1 MLFRLTNVNKSYG
14 AQEVLRAVS
23 FQINPGEHVGLVGR
37 NGAGK
42 TTILRLITGA
52 ETPDDGEIERLR
64 GFRYGV
70 LAQHVDFRGDR
81 TILDAALEVFEKLR
95 ALESKMRDLEHAMTE
110 SSGPELDRVME
121 EYSEAQHAYEHDGG
135 FSYHARAEAVL
146 LGLGFTKEEFGKRA
160 ESLSGGEK
168 NRLGLA
174 RLLLLEPD
182 ILLLDEPTNHLD
194 VEAVEW
200 LEEFLSNYKSAYL
213 IISHDRFFL
222 DHTVNRVL
230 DLENRRLES
239 YRGNY
244 SEYLVEKEERREQLQ
259 REYEQQQ
266 ELIART
272 EDFIRRNLAGQK
284 TKQAKSRRNFLERM
298 ERLEN
303 VSSVDTA
310 NFKLKPTSRTGD
322 QVLVLDKMAIGFP
335 TKTLARD
342 LSLLLRRG
350 ERLGIIGGNGTGK
363 TTLLRTLLGEQAPL
377 DGDLRWGT
385 GVATG
390 YYDQRLTTVDDRN
403 TVIEELR
410 TAASAATPDG
420 ELRGFLGRFLFTGD
434 DVFKPVSALSGG
446 EKGRLALAKLI
457 YSRVNVLLLDEPTN
471 HLDIAS
477 CEALE
482 DALNDYDGTIITV
495 SHDRYFLDRIATQ
508 ILFFGEKGVEYFDGG
523 YSGFYEAHH
532 RAIAEQAAKEAQ
544 AQKAERTKRAPEAV
558 TPKDQRKS
566 SQKGPSQKGKQ
577 KRPAASEIE
586 AEIHAVEAELSEL
599 SARLSTEEVARDKNR
614 LFELTEKYQALDE
627 RLPELYASWE
637 AALAAEEASLSAR
650 GN

>member
-1 MLFRLTNVNKSYG
+1 MLFRLSEVTKSYG
-14 AQEVLRAVS
+14 AQEVLRGVT
-23 FQINPGEHVGLVGR
+23 FQINPGEHIGLVGR

-42 TTILRLITGA
+42 TTILRLIAGV

-64 GFRYGV
+64 GFRFGV
-70 LAQHVDFRGDR
+70 LAQHVDFRGEQ
-81 TILDAALEVFEKLR
+81 TVIEAALEVFEKLR
-95 ALESKMRDLEHAMTE
+95 ALEAKMRELEHAMTE
-110 SSGPELDRVME
+110 LSGEELDRVMS
-121 EYSEAQHAYEHDGG
+121 EYSEAQHAYEHEGG

-146 LGLGFTKEEFGKRA
+146 LGLGFTKSDFGKRA

-200 LEEFLSNYKSAYL
+200 LEEFLSSYKPAYL

-230 DLENRRLES
+230 DLENGRIES
-239 YRGNY
+239 YKGNY
-244 SEYLVEKEERREQLQ
+244 SAYQVEKEERREQRQ
-259 REYEQQQ
+259 RAYEQQQ

-272 EDFIRRNLAGQK
+272 EEFIRRNLAGQK

-303 VSSVDTA
+303 VGNLERT
-310 NFKLKPTSRTGD
+310 NFKLKPTTRTGD
-322 QVLVLDKMAIGFP
+322 QVLVLDKLTIGFP
-335 TKTLARD
+335 AQTLARD

-363 TTLLRTLLGEQAPL
+363 TTLLRTILGEQPPL
-377 DGDLRWGT
+377 GGDAYWGA
-385 GVATG
+385 GVNIG
-390 YYDQRLTTVDDRN
+390 YYDQRLLTVDERN

-410 TAASAATPDG
+410 TIASSSVTDG

-457 YSRVNVLLLDEPTN
+457 YSRVNVLVLDEPTN

-508 ILFFGEKGVEYFDGG
+508 ILFFGANGVEFFDGG
-523 YSGFYEAHH
+523 YSEFYEAHH
-532 RAIAEQAAKEAQ
+532 RALAERQAREAEAQRVERAQRVAAAAKP
-544 AQKAERTKRAPEAV
+544 RAA
-558 TPKDQRKS
+558 KKS
-566 SQKGPSQKGKQ
+566 KQ
-577 KRPAASEIE
+577 KQPTAAEIE
-586 AEIHAVEAELSEL
+586 AEIHFVESEMDQLS
-599 SARLSTEEVARDKNR
+599 SMLSTEEVARDKER
-614 LFELTEKYQALDE
+614 LFELSEKYQSLDE

-637 AALAAEEASLSAR
+637 AALAAEDETVAAESNRQPL
-650 GN
+650 